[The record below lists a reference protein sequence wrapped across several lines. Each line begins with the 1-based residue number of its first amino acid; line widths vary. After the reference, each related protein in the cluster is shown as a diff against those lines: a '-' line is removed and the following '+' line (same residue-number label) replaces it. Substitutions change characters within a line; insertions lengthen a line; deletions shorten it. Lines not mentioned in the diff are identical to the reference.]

1 MGRPPLKSTGNV
13 TKVESAISNDRR
25 HTVRDLAEI
34 AGLGKPT
41 VHRILKSDLKMS
53 KASARWVPR
62 LLSEDNGG
70 HYPASYNCKLSDVI
84 NSLNDVRRLV
94 RPKLVKLVHKL
105 HYLIFF
111 VETLHVNA
119 EIME

>member
-1 MGRPPLKSTGNV
+1 MGRPPLRSTGNV
-13 TKVESAISNDRR
+13 TKGESAISNDRR
-25 HTVRDLAEI
+25 HTVRDLSEI
-34 AGLGKPT
+34 SGLGKPT

-94 RPKLVKLVHKL
+94 RPIAGKISVQTSLFD
-105 HYLIFF
+105 IFR
-111 VETLHVNA
+111 
-119 EIME
+119 

>member
-1 MGRPPLKSTGNV
+1 MGRPPLSTGNV

-34 AGLGKPT
+34 SGLGKPT
-41 VHRILKSDLKMS
+41 VHRILKSDLKRS
-53 KASARWVPR
+53 KVSARWVPR

-94 RPKLVKLVHKL
+94 RHIAGKISAQTSLFD
-105 HYLIFF
+105 IFR
-111 VETLHVNA
+111 
-119 EIME
+119 